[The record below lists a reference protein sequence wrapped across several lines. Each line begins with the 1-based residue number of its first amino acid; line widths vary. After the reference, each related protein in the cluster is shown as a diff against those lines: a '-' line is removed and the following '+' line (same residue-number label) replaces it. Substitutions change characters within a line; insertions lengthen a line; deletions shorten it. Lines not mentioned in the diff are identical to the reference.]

1 MHDLWFGAFLS
12 PEAAGRDRLLRH
24 VTLADRLGLDLVGVQ
39 DHPYQAD
46 FLDAWTLLSAMAQ
59 RTERIRLVPDVANLP
74 LRPPAVLA
82 RAAASLDLLSGGRV
96 ELGLGAGA
104 FWDAIVGMG
113 GRRLSPRESIEALA
127 EAITVLRA
135 LWTPGGPVV
144 FEGTH
149 YRLGGARPGPFPAHP
164 IGIWIGAIKR
174 RMLELTGRMGDGWL
188 PSSFYSPPAVV
199 AAQAKVL
206 DAAAADAGRDPTEIR
221 KVYNIGG
228 TFSPLPGPGF
238 LDGPAGLWA
247 EQLTELVFG
256 VGMTGF
262 VLAPGPEAERDLRV
276 FAEEVAPAVREAV
289 AKERGR
295 PAPVP
300 AERPAT
306 LTDLDETGRPRT
318 PSSAP
323 STLTPEQQRYA
334 LRLVAVHDGYRQ
346 EMRQVQDAIDQVAA
360 DAAAGRAPHTAA
372 GRVAPGAGHSPAGRL
387 ATRQNHWTL
396 GTLCATFRRLLT
408 VHHTAQDE
416 SVFPALL
423 EHDPALAPVIKKL
436 QQEHELIAELL
447 ARLDGACVALLSDP
461 AGIDRVRAG
470 AERLATVLSSHF
482 AYEEEELVEPL
493 GRLGTGL

>member
-24 VTLADRLGLDLVGVQ
+24 VMLADRLGLDLVGVQ
-39 DHPYQAD
+39 DHPYQPD
-46 FLDAWTLLSAMAQ
+46 FLDTWTLLSAIAQ
-59 RTERIRLVPDVANLP
+59 RTERIRLVPDVINLP

-104 FWDAIVGMG
+104 FWDAIAAMG
-113 GRRLSPRESIEALA
+113 GRRLAPRESIEALA
-127 EAITVLRA
+127 EAITVVRA
-135 LWTPGGPVV
+135 LWTPGEPVV

-188 PSSFYSPPAVV
+188 SSSFYSPPEAV

-206 DAAAADAGRDPTEIR
+206 DAAAQDAGRDPAEIR

-256 VGMTGF
+256 VGMSGF
-262 VLAPGPEAERDLRV
+262 VLAPGVEAERDLRT

-295 PAPVP
+295 PAPV
-300 AERPAT
+300 ERPVT
-306 LTDLDETGRPRT
+306 LADLDEAGRPR
-318 PSSAP
+318 AP
-323 STLTPEQQRYA
+323 RHDPAALTPEQR
-334 LRLVAVHDGYRQ
+334 RLGRHLVEVHDGYRR
-346 EMRQVQDAIDQVAA
+346 ELRQVQDAVDQVAT
-360 DAAAGRAPHTAA
+360 GAPRSALD
-372 GRVAPGAGHSPAGRL
+372 RL
-387 ATRQNHWTL
+387 SVRQNHWTL
-396 GTLCATFRRLLT
+396 GGFCATFCRLLT
-408 VHHTAQDE
+408 VHHTVQDE
-416 SVFPALL
+416 SLFPAIL
-423 EHDPALAPVIKKL
+423 ERDSTLAPVIKKL
-436 QQEHELIAELL
+436 EQEHEVIAELL
-447 ARLDGACVALLSDP
+447 ARLDDACVELLANP
-461 AGIDRVRAG
+461 AGIDQVRAG
-470 AERLATVLSSHF
+470 AERLAAVLSSHF
-482 AYEEEELVEPL
+482 AYEEEELVEPI
-493 GRLGTGL
+493 GRLDVQV